1 MIRTVIEQQIQTK
14 QWGIVS
20 LAKRISQKISIGSED
35 EKRVETLWNY
45 YQNEEKNG

>member
-1 MIRTVIEQQIQTK
+1 MGDSFFSKEDIT
-14 QWGIVS
+14 
-20 LAKRISQKISIGSED
+20 KISIGSED